1 MTRVKRGFVAR
12 KRRKKV
18 LKLAE
23 GFRGASSVL
32 FRTAKQQ
39 TMKALRYSYRDRK
52 QRKRQFRS
60 LWITRINAA
69 AKMHDIKYS
78 VLINK
83 LKNANVILNR
93 KMLSQLAI
101 VDPKTFSSLIN
112 QIKN

>member
-1 MTRVKRGFVAR
+1 
-12 KRRKKV
+12 
-18 LKLAE
+18 
-23 GFRGASSVL
+23 
-32 FRTAKQQ
+32 
-39 TMKALRYSYRDRK
+39 
-52 QRKRQFRS
+52 
-60 LWITRINAA
+60 
-69 AKMHDIKYS
+69 MHDIKYS